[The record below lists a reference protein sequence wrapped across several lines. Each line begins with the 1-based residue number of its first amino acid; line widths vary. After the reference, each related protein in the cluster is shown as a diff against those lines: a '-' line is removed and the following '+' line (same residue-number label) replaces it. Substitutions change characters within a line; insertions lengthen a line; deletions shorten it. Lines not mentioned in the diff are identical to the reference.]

1 MRMMRTGTL
10 AKWCVGLAL
19 WAGLE
24 SLGCG
29 YSEEAMQAER
39 ERVAALTA
47 ELGDA
52 RQKVNAFAEENEA
65 LEARVESLQRERERQ
80 QAECDRMRGVLE
92 ELRALEEA
100 DP

>member
-1 MRMMRTGTL
+1 MPMMRTGTL
-10 AKWCVGLAL
+10 AKWCVGLVL
-19 WAGLE
+19 LAGLE

-52 RQKVNAFAEENEA
+52 RQRINALAEENET
-65 LEARVESLQRERERQ
+65 LEARVESLRGERERQ
-80 QAECDRMRGVLE
+80 RAECDRLRSVLE